1 MGVEISTRKS
11 PQRGRAGVAQ
21 VFGNTR
27 HGDDGPFWG
36 GSDCE
41 EPMRQRLVFNQ
52 DEASVRFDGFRM
64 MLMYSTLLAQLK
76 QELINHC
83 GHRRARGAVER
94 LGYAEGTKIVLL
106 AGERR
111 QHLEFKELMAVAGEV
126 WGLTGNAKMTL
137 LSSDI
142 NLDAGVFRVE
152 LKLSHSIEAHS
163 HLEAFGVSNRPM
175 CWLQTGAA
183 SGICSAFTGG
193 AVVFREIECV
203 AMGHEHCRM
212 LGQFVEA
219 WGGTGEDVIAEEA
232 GFHLQADPLVN
243 RFSILRAQRKLP
255 AEDAPDDVVGVSAS
269 FVAALDQLRKVAPTK
284 ASTLLLGETGTGKE
298 VFANLLHRMSRRAGQ
313 PFVAVNCAAL
323 PDSLAEAE
331 LFGAEQGAYTGAI
344 RARAGYFEKA
354 NGGTLFLDEIG
365 TLCPAI
371 QAKLLRVLQAG
382 EVERLGGGSC
392 RVDVR
397 VVAAT
402 NEDLWQKVCTGAF
415 RKDLYF
421 RLATF
426 PIVIPPL
433 RVRRDDIPL
442 LIAHFLHHYG
452 ELHARRVLGLTNRAA
467 QALLHYEYPGNV
479 RELEHIIERA
489 VILVS
494 DGELIDVVHLGVEM
508 HASLL
513 QLDDVGR
520 LYGGEEPER
529 PRETL
534 VEPILDLGIS
544 LDEVEQALL
553 SAALQKNGGNRTQAA
568 RMLGL
573 TRRQFNYRYKKTE

>member
-1 MGVEISTRKS
+1 
-11 PQRGRAGVAQ
+11 
-21 VFGNTR
+21 
-27 HGDDGPFWG
+27 
-36 GSDCE
+36 
-41 EPMRQRLVFNQ
+41 
-52 DEASVRFDGFRM
+52 M
-64 MLMYSTLLAQLK
+64 MLMYSTLLGRLK

-111 QHLEFKELMAVAGEV
+111 QHLNFNELMAVAGEV
-126 WGLTGNAKMTL
+126 WRLTGNARMNL
-137 LSSDI
+137 LSTDI
-142 NLDAGVFRVE
+142 NLDAKVFRVD

-163 HLEAFGVSNRPM
+163 HLEAFGVSREPM

-183 SGICSAFTGG
+183 SGICSAFTGS

-219 WGGTGEDVIAEEA
+219 WAETGEDIVAEEA

-243 RFSILRAQRKLP
+243 RFSILRAQQKLP
-255 AEDAPDDVVGVSAS
+255 AQDAPGDVVGVSAS

-298 VFANLLHRMSRRAGQ
+298 VFANLLHQMSRRAKG

-323 PDSLAEAE
+323 PDTLAEAE

-344 RARAGYFEKA
+344 RARAGHFEKA
-354 NGGTLFLDEIG
+354 SGGTLFLDEIG
-365 TLCPAI
+365 TLGPAI

-382 EVERLGGGSC
+382 QVERLGGGSC
-392 RVDVR
+392 QVDVR

-433 RVRRDDIPL
+433 RARRDDIPL
-442 LIAHFLHHYG
+442 LIGHFLHHYG

-520 LYGGEEPER
+520 LYGGKEHER

-544 LDEVEQALL
+544 LDEVEQTLL

-568 RMLGL
+568 RTLGL
-573 TRRQFNYRYKKTE
+573 TRRQFNYRYKKTA